1 MESLPEIL
9 QDKINLNIHELKF
22 VDTLN
27 VVKHL
32 FDDDIEL
39 KPLEDDINTIT
50 PIEQSDIESEPSSE
64 TSINHASDI
73 ETEQYIFEYRQFICA
88 SPLIN
93 NISTINQTFQVT
105 SNNKIIIDLTNDCEY
120 CFDEMFSGVTSNC
133 RPSKWKQNAK
143 EFNITLN
150 RKYYHG
156 HIYRINIKYIITC
169 I

>member
-1 MESLPEIL
+1 MEHLPEVI
-9 QDKINLNIHELKF
+9 QHKINLNIHELKF

-50 PIEQSDIESEPSSE
+50 PPEQSDIESESSSE
-64 TSINHASDI
+64 TSINHTSDI
-73 ETEQYIFEYRQFICA
+73 ETQQYIFEYRQFICA

-120 CFDEMFSGVTSNC
+120 CFDEMFSGIASNR
-133 RPSKWKQNAK
+133 RPSKWKQIAK
-143 EFNITLN
+143 ELNIT
-150 RKYYHG
+150 
-156 HIYRINIKYIITC
+156 INKNIITG
-169 I
+169 IFTVST